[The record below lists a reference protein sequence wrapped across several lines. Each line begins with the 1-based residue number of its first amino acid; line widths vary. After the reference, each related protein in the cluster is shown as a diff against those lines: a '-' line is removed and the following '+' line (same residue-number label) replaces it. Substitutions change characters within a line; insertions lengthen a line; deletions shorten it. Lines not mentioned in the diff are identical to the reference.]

1 MVPFVPRHGARSLE
15 SRSHPGRG
23 AGGAV
28 MPDNPGDG
36 NDNGKHVR
44 ILIVNPNT
52 TGSMTEKIGAAGRG
66 AASPGT
72 EVVAVNPAM
81 GPESI
86 EGYYDEA
93 FSVPGLLDEIRRG
106 EVLGFDGYVIACFD
120 DTGLD
125 AARTLAAGPVL
136 GICEAA
142 MHAATMLGGRFSVVT
157 TLARSVPALE
167 GLARRYGVA
176 DRCRIRASD
185 VPVLA
190 LEDPASGA
198 VRKVEDEIGRAM
210 REDGAECIVLGCAG
224 MTDLAAELTRPAR
237 ASGHRRGRRGHPD
250 GRGAGRPRA
259 SDEQG
264 RRLRGPAAEGVCR
277 RVRAV
282 RPRPGPGRGGPRPE
296 AARVGGWTDGWT
308 AGRTGGRADGQTDGR

>member
-1 MVPFVPRHGARSLE
+1 M
-15 SRSHPGRG
+15 
-23 AGGAV
+23 
-28 MPDNPGDG
+28 
-36 NDNGKHVR
+36 R

-52 TGSMTEKIGAAGRG
+52 TGSMTEKIGAAGRSS
-66 AASPGT
+66 ASPGT

-106 EVLGFDGYVIACFD
+106 EALGFDGYVIACFD

-167 GLARRYGVA
+167 GARPPLR
-176 DRCRIRASD
+176 RCR
-185 VPVLA
+185 PL
-190 LEDPASGA
+190 PGA
-198 VRKVEDEIGRAM
+198 GVGRA
-210 REDGAECIVLGCAG
+210 G
-224 MTDLAAELTRPAR
+224 
-237 ASGHRRGRRGHPD
+237 
-250 GRGAGRPRA
+250 
-259 SDEQG
+259 
-264 RRLRGPAAEGVCR
+264 
-277 RVRAV
+277 
-282 RPRPGPGRGGPRPE
+282 PGPGRFPARTPPE
-296 AARVGGWTDGWT
+296 GWRTRSGAPCARTARNVSCSAVRGW
-308 AGRTGGRADGQTDGR
+308 RTSRRT

>member
-1 MVPFVPRHGARSLE
+1 M
-15 SRSHPGRG
+15 
-23 AGGAV
+23 
-28 MPDNPGDG
+28 
-36 NDNGKHVR
+36 R

-81 GPESI
+81 GPASI

-106 EVLGFDGYVIACFD
+106 ETDGFDGYVIACFD

-176 DRCRIRASD
+176 DRCRVRASD

-198 VRKVEDEIGRAM
+198 VRRVEEEIGRAV

-224 MTDLAAELTRPAR
+224 MADLAADLTRRLGLPVIDGVAAATRMVEALVGLGLRTSKVGGYAAPLPKAYAGEFGRFAPGPAR
-237 ASGHRRGRRGHPD
+237 EAPEGGPPD
-250 GRGAGRPRA
+250 
-259 SDEQG
+259 
-264 RRLRGPAAEGVCR
+264 
-277 RVRAV
+277 
-282 RPRPGPGRGGPRPE
+282 PRPAKVGSARAGG
-296 AARVGGWTDGWT
+296 
-308 AGRTGGRADGQTDGR
+308 

>member
-1 MVPFVPRHGARSLE
+1 MS
-15 SRSHPGRG
+15 
-23 AGGAV
+23 
-28 MPDNPGDG
+28 DNPKLGAKTRAG
-36 NDNGKHVR
+36 VR

-52 TGSMTEKIGAAGRG
+52 TGSMTEKIGVAGRG

-72 EVVAVNPAM
+72 EVVAVNPAI
-81 GPESI
+81 GPVSI

-106 EVLGFDGYVIACFD
+106 EASGFDGYVIACFD

-157 TLARSVPALE
+157 TLARSIPALE

-176 DRCRIRASD
+176 DRCRVRASD

-190 LEDPASGA
+190 LEDPASDA
-198 VRKVEDEIGRAM
+198 VRKVEDEIVRAV

-224 MTDLAAELTRPAR
+224 MADLAADLTRRLGLPVIDGVAAATR
-237 ASGHRRGRRGHPD
+237 MVEALVGLGLRTSKVGGYAAPRPKAYAGEFGRFAP
-250 GRGAGRPRA
+250 
-259 SDEQG
+259 
-264 RRLRGPAAEGVCR
+264 GPA
-277 RVRAV
+277 
-282 RPRPGPGRGGPRPE
+282 PE
-296 AARVGGWTDGWT
+296 SSDVEETQSG
-308 AGRTGGRADGQTDGR
+308 